1 MNYVIGVSNPLNGVL
16 VISPTYGW
24 LTLLAFLILAS
35 GALWLVSKPRSRPP
49 QEMERH
55 RQREYPDAA

>member
-1 MNYVIGVSNPLNGVL
+1 MNYMMSVSSPLNGVL

-24 LTLLAFLILAS
+24 LTLSAFLILAS
-35 GALWLVSKPRSRPP
+35 GALWLLSKPRARPP
-49 QEMERH
+49 HETDRY